1 MRAAVDLIQ
10 AKPSLQRA
18 AAVVGNEVKTFHPP
32 TSFTHD
38 GSCPLFQLIGSSVTV
53 ASSCAAVS
61 ALSSKFYFAASHVH
75 GSEEAYGGGGGGGDR
90 GTKE

>member
-18 AAVVGNEVKTFHPP
+18 AAVVGNEVKTFHP

-61 ALSSKFYFAASHVH
+61 ALSSKFYFASHVH
-75 GSEEAYGGGGGGGDR
+75 GSEEAYGGWGGDR